1 MMLKIQNVKMNFGKK
16 PVLQGINLQIESGVF
31 GLLGPNGSGKTT
43 LMRCITGILTPA
55 QGTIQKPKKIGYLPQ
70 KFGMFKQLT
79 VYETLEYFASLK
91 NVSKNQQ
98 SDMIYRCLQAVNLE
112 ERVSD
117 RIGTLS
123 GGMIRRV
130 GIAQALLGDPDLI
143 LFDEPTSG
151 LDPEERLRFHNL
163 ISRIEKEKIVIIST
177 HIVEDVADNCDH
189 IIILSRGKV
198 ITQSTTDELRD
209 SAMGKVYAV
218 PFERSGELSEPYIL
232 LREDAAAKTLRV
244 LSDFIQ
250 PGELVPPSIEDG
262 YISHIRRKI

>member
-98 SDMIYRCLQAVNLE
+98 SDMIYKCLQAVNLE
-112 ERVSD
+112 ERASD

-143 LFDEPTSG
+143 L
-151 LDPEERLRFHNL
+151 FHNL